1 MARND
6 DYAPADS
13 IRAGEQRKQT
23 KLVNNP
29 ETQELY
35 SYLQAVKNAIAQ
47 PMEARAT
54 KMMVPR
60 YGGLSLFAASTG
72 FFVYDNEHLC
82 EQLPTAFAC
91 GKYVFFSAPFLREL
105 RKQGDE
111 SVIFVAL
118 HELLHINLLHA
129 YRLQGINPMLRN
141 IAMDYIINT
150 RLRISYE
157 DSSEAKAYRDKLSN
171 GSSPNL
177 LTTINAGEEVRRGC
191 GFKAGDL
198 EKFGRLS
205 EEEAV
210 KLLAD
215 EIKEQMQNNQ
225 NQSGGQSGQSG
236 GSSSQSGQQQSQS
249 GKGGQ
254 KGGSGSKMDPSDWGD
269 GSGGQSDQVITE
281 DELREIFDKAGLK
294 AADGETISDKL
305 DLAKSREESDQKS
318 EQRAIDVANKV
329 GEASRQYRD
338 AGVKLPGGHIDGFIE
353 EMIGDLGRPQMSF
366 KVGLKHMAAAS
377 GKRSAYMEDVP
388 APVYFTDPSDMNMSD
403 AVYLGSSIPQK
414 RAGDVLVLVDTSGS
428 MGADELRESLREI
441 ISIVRSE
448 RDDVRVILKWA
459 DTAIRGTEILKE
471 GQFESRTEWAVAGR
485 GGTDFKACINEAMRD
500 PIVMQ
505 SSKSGR
511 LAGLVYFSDLGDTP
525 PNRED
530 LPHRLPPMAYVATQN
545 AYAIS
550 DFRRKV
556 DGYAQVLQ
564 IEEGAKIDM
573 NKRAPSMGM

>member
-1 MARND
+1 MANND
-6 DYAPADS
+6 DFAPAAG
-13 IRAGEQRKQT
+13 ILAGERRKQT

-35 SYLQAVKNAIAQ
+35 AYLQAVKNAIAQ
-47 PMEARAT
+47 PMEARVT
-54 KMMVPR
+54 KKMVPR

-72 FFVYDNEHLC
+72 FFVYDNEMLC

-105 RKQGDE
+105 RKQGDD

-118 HELLHINLLHA
+118 HELLHINLLHG
-129 YRLQGINPMLRN
+129 YRLQGINPTLRN
-141 IAMDYIINT
+141 IAMDFIINT

-157 DSSEAKAYRDKLSN
+157 DSSEAKNYRNQLSN
-171 GSSPNL
+171 GSAPELITSF
-177 LTTINAGEEVRRGC
+177 NAGEEVRKGC
-191 GFKAGDL
+191 GFEAGDL
-198 EKFGRLS
+198 EKYGRLS

-215 EIKEQMQNNQ
+215 EMKNQQQNQQQGSGNPSQ
-225 NQSGGQSGQSG
+225 GGQSGGQGQSSQG
-236 GSSSQSGQQQSQS
+236 GSGQQ
-249 GKGGQ
+249 G
-254 KGGSGSKMDPSDWGD
+254 GGSASSGTSDWSDGD
-269 GSGGQSDQVITE
+269 GGQSDRVITE

-294 AADGETISDKL
+294 AGDGEKISDKL
-305 DLAKSREESDQKS
+305 DLAETREESDQKS
-318 EQRAIDVANKV
+318 EQRAIDIANKV
-329 GEASRQYRD
+329 GEAKRQYRD
-338 AGVKLPGGHIDGFIE
+338 AGIKLPGGHIDDFISE
-353 EMIGDLGRPQMSF
+353 VIGDLGRPQMSF
-366 KVGLKHMAAAS
+366 KVGLKHMASAS
-377 GKRSAYMEDVP
+377 GKKSAYIEDVP
-388 APVYFTDPSDMNMSD
+388 APVYFTDPSDMNMTD
-403 AVYLGSSIPQK
+403 AVYLGSSVPQK
-414 RAGDVLVLVDTSGS
+414 RSGDVLVLVDTSGS
-428 MGADELRESLREI
+428 MGTEELRESLREI
-441 ISIVRSE
+441 ISIVRAE

-459 DTAIRGTEILKE
+459 DTAIRGTEILRE
-471 GQFESRTEWAVAGR
+471 GQFESRKEWGVAGR

-525 PNRED
+525 PARAD

-556 DGYAQVLQ
+556 DDYAQVLQ
-564 IEEGAKIDM
+564 IEEGAKLDM
-573 NKRAPSMGM
+573 EKKPVSLGM